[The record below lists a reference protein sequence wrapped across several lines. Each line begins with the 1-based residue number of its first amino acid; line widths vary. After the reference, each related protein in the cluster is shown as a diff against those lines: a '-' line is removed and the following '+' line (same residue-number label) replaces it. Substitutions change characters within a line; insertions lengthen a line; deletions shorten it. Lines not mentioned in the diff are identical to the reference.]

1 MMQRHTDTTHPP
13 PAAPIRVL
21 LVDDHPL
28 VRDGVR
34 MRLEATPHIRVVAEA
49 GCADEAL
56 VQAAQA
62 QPDLV
67 LTDIRMPGAS
77 GIQLTAAFRERHP
90 LMRVLVL
97 YMHQEEEY
105 VRRALKLGASG
116 YVLKDAPAQQLVH
129 AIERVHAGHSFLSP
143 ALERLL
149 QPAAQAHADE
159 GAASDTSRASR
170 ALTPRESRVLQLL
183 AQGHSNKEIAEL
195 MGSSIRTVETHRLHL
210 RRKLRIDG
218 RAALV
223 KYAVD
228 FADLQWQ
235 V

>member
-1 MMQRHTDTTHPP
+1 MTDLS
-13 PAAPIRVL
+13 APSSAIRVL

-34 MRLEATPHIRVVAEA
+34 MRLEATAHIRVVAEA
-49 GCADEAL
+49 GCANEAL
-56 VQAAQA
+56 ALAASV
-62 QPDLV
+62 QPDIV

-90 LMRVLVL
+90 QMRVLVL
-97 YMHQEEEY
+97 SMHQEEEY
-105 VRRALKLGASG
+105 VRRALALGASG
-116 YVLKDAPAQQLVH
+116 YVLKDAPAQQLVQ
-129 AIERVHAGHSFLSP
+129 AIEWVHAGRSFLSP
-143 ALERLL
+143 GLEQLL
-149 QPAAQAHADE
+149 HTPLGLGPE
-159 GAASDTSRASR
+159 GKRAGR
-170 ALTPRESRVLQLL
+170 DLTPRESTVLQLL
-183 AQGHSNKEIAEL
+183 AQGHSNKEIAER

-228 FADLQWQ
+228 YADLQ
-235 V
+235 VPV

>member
-1 MMQRHTDTTHPP
+1 MNTSSPHHPS
-13 PAAPIRVL
+13 IRVL

-49 GCADEAL
+49 GCANEAL
-56 VQAAQA
+56 ALAGEAA
-62 QPDLV
+62 PDIV
-67 LTDIRMPGAS
+67 ITDIRMPGAS

-90 LMRVLVL
+90 LIRVLVL
-97 YMHQEEEY
+97 SMHQEEEY
-105 VRRALKLGASG
+105 VRRAMMLGASG
-116 YVLKDAPAQQLVH
+116 YVLKDAPAQQLVQ
-129 AIERVHAGHSFLSP
+129 AIELVHAGRSFLSP
-143 ALERLL
+143 GLEQWL
-149 QPAAQAHADE
+149 QPPADNASAQR
-159 GAASDTSRASR
+159 TNRT
-170 ALTPRESRVLQLL
+170 LTPRETTVLQLL
-183 AQGHSNKEIAEL
+183 AQGRSNKEIAEL

-228 FADLQWQ
+228 YADLQPQ
-235 V
+235 A

>member
-1 MMQRHTDTTHPP
+1 MNPP
-13 PAAPIRVL
+13 SLHHSPIRVL

-49 GCADEAL
+49 HCANEAL
-56 VQAAQA
+56 ELSSQA
-62 QPDLV
+62 QPDIV
-67 LTDIRMPGAS
+67 ITDIRMPGAS
-77 GIQLTAAFRERHP
+77 GIQLTAAFRERYP
-90 LMRVLVL
+90 LIRVLVL
-97 YMHQEEEY
+97 SMHQEEEY
-105 VRRALKLGASG
+105 VRRAMMLGARG
-116 YVLKDAPAQQLVH
+116 YVLKDAPAQQLVQ
-129 AIERVHAGHSFLSP
+129 AIELVHAGRSFLSP
-143 ALERLL
+143 GLEQWL
-149 QPAAQAHADE
+149 QPAGDH
-159 GAASDTSRASR
+159 GAAQRTHRT
-170 ALTPRESRVLQLL
+170 LTPRETTVLQLL

-228 FADLQWQ
+228 YADLQPQ
-235 V
+235 S